1 MFDCD
6 WIGDG
11 IWNPVNAASVDSGGL
26 C

>member
-1 MFDCD
+1 MFDRD

-11 IWNPVNAASVDSGGL
+11 IWNPVNAASVDSGGP